1 MSVPGWWPRA
11 ALLAVLAVAAALRLV
26 WLDREGWSNQYYAAT
41 VQSMLTGWQ
50 AFFFACYDPECFIT
64 VDKSPLGFW
73 VQAAFAKVLGMSG
86 VAVILPQALAG
97 VASVAVLYALV
108 RRAFG
113 VAAGLLAALALA
125 ITPVSVATD
134 RNSTIDGQLVL
145 VVLLAAFATVRAAEG
160 GGLRWL
166 LGAFALVGLGFEI
179 KMLQAYLI
187 LPALAVTYLVAARAG
202 LARRVAHLSLA
213 SAVMLAISL
222 AWPLAVDLTP
232 AEARPYVGG
241 STDNSVLQLITGHNG
256 IARLGALGRGLFARP
271 PAPALPPAGQPGR
284 PPQGPPGGPPP
295 GPPAGPPP
303 GSFAPAGG
311 PSSESGEPGPF
322 RLYNTQLAGQLSWL
336 LPLALLGGAV
346 AARRASWRPRP
357 DRRATLLLLA
367 GVWLISMGAFFSV
380 TGGIFHRYYLVM
392 LAPAVAALAG
402 SGVVELWREHR
413 ARRGLLVVLLPLALA
428 VTAASE
434 LAILAPFREW
444 ETRLAP
450 VLLAGVLAA
459 LALAVAPLARDRVPA
474 AAGRIALAVALL
486 SVAAPQAAWAVL
498 PVVNAPGGALPAAGP
513 DARPGPPPGP
523 AVRPPGG
530 PPVPGPGRGDPRLAA
545 FLIAQRSDSRWIVAV
560 RSAMTASPLMLETK
574 APVLALGGF
583 GGMDRV
589 LDAAGFA
596 ALVGRGEVRYVLMD
610 EPFLAA
616 PPAGPQAPLPALP
629 RQPDDPIL
637 AWVRATCAP
646 VSGFAGLRDCAPR

>member
-271 PAPALPPAGQPGR
+271 PAPAPPPAGQPGR

-311 PSSESGEPGPF
+311 PWSESGEPGPF

-545 FLIAQRSDSRWIVAV
+545 FLIAQRSDARWIVAV

-610 EPFLAA
+610 EQFLAA
-616 PPAGPQAPLPALP
+616 PPTGPQAPLPALP